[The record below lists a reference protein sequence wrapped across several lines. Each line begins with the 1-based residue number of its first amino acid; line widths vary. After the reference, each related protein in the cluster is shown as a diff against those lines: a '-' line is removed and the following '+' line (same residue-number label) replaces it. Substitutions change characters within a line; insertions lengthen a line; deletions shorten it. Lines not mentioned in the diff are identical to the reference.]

1 MKGAKLLRGSSADG
15 VLLTLIKFVTIF
27 LGLLITRL
35 LSEHLSA
42 YDYGTYSQILLM
54 VSTVSSLTIL
64 GMMDGVNYFYS
75 SRQDPG
81 QREQYLTT
89 LFCLQAL
96 VSAVAG
102 GIVLLLPLL
111 TAFENP
117 QVKELLIFAAALPLL
132 QNFISMLQI
141 LLVSVGKARLLAI
154 RNLLISLIRLGAVL
168 LVVLGSGSI
177 LVILLTTLCL
187 DLLQILAF
195 LLILR
200 KNGLRPG
207 RFRFPLVGELLRYC
221 IPMGLFL
228 MINTLNRD
236 LDKYLILWMT
246 DTETLAMYANASKVL
261 PFDVIMTSFCTVLLP
276 KITAHI
282 AAGEKQRAARLY
294 RLFLQIAY
302 IPTTILCCAVLAA
315 APQVMCLLY
324 SEKYLAG
331 LPIFC
336 IYVAVDLLRFTTI
349 TLILSASG
357 KTMKLFLLG
366 LGTLAANFCLNFLL
380 YRLLGVVGPALATL
394 LVTLASGI
402 LILFFSARE
411 LGVGLSGLFDWKHLL
426 LFLGENA
433 LALPLFCL
441 LRSRLQGLGELPV
454 VLLTCGLYCLLLLL
468 LQGKRLLSVLK
479 SINHPES

>member
-1 MKGAKLLRGSSADG
+1 MKRNKLLRGASADG
-15 VLLTLIKFVTIF
+15 ILLTAIKFVTIF

-42 YDYGTYSQILLM
+42 YDYGTYAQILLM

-75 SRQDPG
+75 SCNDREE
-81 QREQYLTT
+81 REQYISTI
-89 LFCLQAL
+89 FCLQAVL
-96 VSAVAG
+96 SAVAG
-102 GIVLLLPLL
+102 GVVMVLPLL
-111 TAFENP
+111 ATFENP
-117 QVKELLIFAAALPLL
+117 DVERLLIFAAVLPLL
-132 QNFISMLQI
+132 QNFIFMLQI

-154 RNLLISLIRLGAVL
+154 RNLLISLVRL
-168 LVVLGSGSI
+168 LVVLVVVWGIKNI
-177 LVILLTTLCL
+177 LVILLTTLAL
-187 DLLQILAF
+187 DLLQIF
-195 LLILR
+195 LFLVILR

-207 RFRFPLVGELLRYC
+207 RIRLGLVGRILRYC
-221 IPMGLFL
+221 LPMGLFI

-246 DTETLAMYANASKVL
+246 DTQTLAMYTNASKVL

-282 AAGEKQRAARLY
+282 AAGEKAAAAKLY

-315 APQVMCLLY
+315 APQTMTLLY
-324 SEKYLAG
+324 SQKYLAG
-331 LPIFC
+331 LPVFC
-336 IYVAVDLLRFTTI
+336 IYILVDLIRFTNI
-349 TLILSASG
+349 TLILSAAG

-366 LGTLAANFCLNFLL
+366 LGALAANFCLNFLL
-380 YRLLGVVGPALATL
+380 YELLGIIGPAIATL
-394 LVTLASGI
+394 VVTLGSGI
-402 LILFFSARE
+402 LILSFGARE
-411 LGVGLSGLFDWKHLL
+411 LGIKLSHLFDRKHLC
-426 LFLGENA
+426 LFLVENL

-441 LRSRLQGLGELPV
+441 FGRWLQDLGLPNLAVLLPV
-454 VLLTCGLYCLLLLL
+454 CGLYCAAMLL

-479 SINHPES
+479 RINE